1 MLLTL
6 NTFCIQIIEILQDD
20 LNLDIDNVVDR
31 LLRYNSDSIISF
43 SLSFNMKTLLPD
55 ILTFLQ
61 NVLETNET
69 NIIPTG
75 FNLTKQ
81 GFQLLTFQPSC
92 K

>member
-1 MLLTL
+1 
-6 NTFCIQIIEILQDD
+6 
-20 LNLDIDNVVDR
+20 
-31 LLRYNSDSIISF
+31 
-43 SLSFNMKTLLPD
+43 MKTLLPD
-55 ILTFLQ
+55 ILTVLQ

-81 GFQLLTFQPSC
+81 GFQLLAFQPSR